1 MHINSVRRFITLP
14 IAAIL
19 AAPLISG
26 ISPAFSEKAITTC
39 QPPGVGE
46 YLLLV
51 VSPTTETQK
60 QLRKAL
66 PSDLKTVN
74 CKYLNE
80 TVTRIGGFK
89 KMDDAKRWARYVN
102 DIVGLSAIV
111 TTRPTTV
118 ASASTVPKTIPNTV
132 PKISSK
138 SSVAS
143 ASMIASTKTTKIN
156 KTNVSS
162 TVPSRSSSQKVVS
175 YNPRVLGEGY
185 AVLVD
190 YFNRP
195 ELASTVQQVVEGNV
209 GFVAYGQRPYLLAVY
224 TTNQKE
230 ANNTLQKLNE
240 RGLFANLVDSRKVV
254 LLRSVVNVK

>member
-1 MHINSVRRFITLP
+1 MHINSVPRSIALP
-14 IAAIL
+14 IALIL
-19 AAPLISG
+19 AAPLMSG
-26 ISPAFSEKAITTC
+26 ISPAFSETAMTTC
-39 QPPGVGE
+39 QPPNVGE

-80 TVTRIGGFK
+80 TVTRIGGFN

-111 TTRPTTV
+111 TTRPTT
-118 ASASTVPKTIPNTV
+118 ALASTVPHVIP
-132 PKISSK
+132 K

-143 ASMIASTKTTKIN
+143 ASLVAPTTETKATKATKATKLS
-156 KTNVSS
+156 KTNISS
-162 TVPSRSSSQKVVS
+162 VTVPAKPVGKIS
-175 YNPRVLGEGY
+175 YNPRSLGDGY

-195 ELASTVQQVVEGNV
+195 ELASSIQQVVEGNV

-240 RGLFANLVDSRKVV
+240 RGFFANLVDSSKVI

>member
-118 ASASTVPKTIPNTV
+118 ASASTVPNTI

-143 ASMIASTKTTKIN
+143 ASMIAPTKTTKVN

-230 ANNTLQKLNE
+230 ANSTLQKLNE